1 MVVILYYYY
10 IIINFQFY
18 VKIEIYD
25 RKMRFCFRS
34 AIRTAVCIGW
44 TDQSLLKIRRT
55 SRDVDGNRGK
65 NGIVLCVWSTR
76 VRFNN
81 VE

>member
-1 MVVILYYYY
+1 
-10 IIINFQFY
+10 
-18 VKIEIYD
+18 
-25 RKMRFCFRS
+25 MRFCFIS
-34 AIRTAVCIGW
+34 AIRAVVCVGW

-65 NGIVLCVWSTR
+65 NGIVLYVWSTW